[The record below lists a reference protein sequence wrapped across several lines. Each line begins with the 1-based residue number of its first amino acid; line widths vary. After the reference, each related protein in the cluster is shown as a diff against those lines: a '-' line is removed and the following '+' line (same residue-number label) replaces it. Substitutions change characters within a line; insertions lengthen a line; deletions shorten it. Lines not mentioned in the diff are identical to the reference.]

1 MIGKNVNRKEWMMS
15 VFVRKNLTFMWLAAI
30 SMFLCV
36 MAWGQAAAQR
46 NVTNFREI
54 DVQRINVREPDGTL
68 RMIISNSATAPGL
81 IFRGQEHAFPNRQAA
96 GILFFNDEGTE
107 NGGLLF
113 GGAKKGQNASSGGHL
128 SFDQYEQDQVISLD
142 QTEDHGRRRA
152 GLTFFDR
159 PATPIPLEIIDKVN
173 TPEGDAA
180 FSKLAAAGGF
190 GYARLFIG
198 KAEDRASTVILRDAK
213 GLARLKLTVTPSGAA
228 SIDFMDE
235 SGKIIKHIGEK

>member
-1 MIGKNVNRKEWMMS
+1 MMS
-15 VFVRKNLTFMWLAAI
+15 AFVRKNLIFMWLAAI

-36 MAWGQAAAQR
+36 IAWGQAEAER
-46 NVTNFREI
+46 NVTSFREI

-68 RMIISNSATAPGL
+68 RMTISNSATAPGL
-81 IFRGQEHAFPNRQAA
+81 IFKGKEHQFPNRQAA

-113 GGAKKGQNASSGGHL
+113 GGAKKGQNVSSGGHL

-142 QTEDHGRRRA
+142 QTEEHGRRHA

-159 PATPIPLEIIDKVN
+159 PSTPIPLELIDKVN
-173 TPEGDAA
+173 TPEGDAE
-180 FSKLAAAGGF
+180 FGKLAEAGAF
-190 GYARLFIG
+190 GHPRLFIG
-198 KAEDRASTVILRDAK
+198 KAEDRTSTVILRDGK
-213 GLARLKLTVTPSGAA
+213 GLARLKLTVTALGAA

-235 SGKIIKHIGEK
+235 SGKIVKHIAEK